1 MEYLGNINTPKLQDN
16 DIKCCEGKLTLK
28 ECWEALNSIK
38 NNKSPGNDGFTK
50 EFYVCFLGN
59 LGSIL
64 VKTLNY
70 SYDESEL
77 SSYQKQA
84 VISLTEKKDKDKRY
98 IRNWRPIS
106 LLNVHL
112 KIASKALALRIKP
125 VLKNAICHDQMAY
138 IKDRYIGE
146 SIRLVQDIIECVD
159 REEEEAILF
168 STDIEKA
175 FDSVNHNFIF
185 ATLEK
190 FSFGPEFIQWI
201 KTLLKNGQSCVM
213 NNGKSTGYFNLERG
227 TRQGNPLPAYLFILT
242 LEVLFLQVRSSDNIE
257 GISINEFIIKLTA
270 YADDAYYF
278 MKTFNRYKVY
288 FRYFGSLKNFPP

>member
-16 DIKCCEGKLTLK
+16 DIERCEGKLTLK
-28 ECWEALNSIK
+28 ECWETLNSIK
-38 NNKSPGNDGFTK
+38 NNKSPGNNSFTK
-50 EFYVCFLGN
+50 EFYVCFFGD

-70 SYDESEL
+70 SYDEGEL
-77 SSYQKQA
+77 SSSQKQA
-84 VISLTEKKDKDKRY
+84 VITLIEKKDKDKRY
-98 IRNWRPIS
+98 IRNWSPIS
-106 LLNVHL
+106 LFNVEL

-125 VLKNAICHDQMAY
+125 VLKNVISHDQTAY

-146 SIRLVQDIIECVD
+146 SIRFVQDINEYVD

-190 FSFGPEFIQWI
+190 FGFGPEFIQWV
-201 KTLLKNGQSCVM
+201 KTLLKMVRVM
-213 NNGKSTGYFNLERG
+213 
-227 TRQGNPLPAYLFILT
+227 
-242 LEVLFLQVRSSDNIE
+242 
-257 GISINEFIIKLTA
+257 
-270 YADDAYYF
+270 
-278 MKTFNRYKVY
+278 
-288 FRYFGSLKNFPP
+288 